1 MCVRGNVKLCLS
13 IIIMFVMLAGGGRVD
28 QASAVDNA
36 ATTSDESN
44 NCWTLCLRRLS
55 ATGVSTLCS

>member
-1 MCVRGNVKLCLS
+1 
-13 IIIMFVMLAGGGRVD
+13 MFLMLAGGGRVD

-55 ATGVSTLCS
+55 ATGVSTLCSWHADANAH